1 MTSEQPNH
9 NPDSPQPVNTSGV
22 SDAGADSSKIEEPP
36 SLFAAVR
43 EVVVVLVLALGLSA
57 FMHTFIAQS
66 NYVPSQS
73 MMNTLQ
79 PNDKL
84 LVSRI
89 TKRVTG
95 VHRGEIVVFTDP
107 GSLKEGTAWV
117 DSQIEPEGFAKT
129 WRDVLVFLHLADR
142 KPQLVKRIVGIAG
155 DRVVCCDAAG
165 RIQVNGVSITE
176 PYIRGARS
184 DQMAFDV
191 KVAKDSVFV
200 MGDNRG
206 DSRDSRYHL
215 DVRGGS
221 VPVSDVLGR
230 VVMRVWPLNR
240 IDRLVIPDNFAKVPS
255 RDITPTRGANTPRPT
270 SAPES
275 NVPAP

>member
-1 MTSEQPNH
+1 VTSEQPGADQPAGEQ
-9 NPDSPQPVNTSGV
+9 PDMMSTQA
-22 SDAGADSSKIEEPP
+22 SDAPQEQPP

-43 EVVVVLVLALGLSA
+43 EVVVVLVLALGLSS

-73 MMNTLQ
+73 MMDTLQ
-79 PNDKL
+79 VNDKL

-89 TKRVTG
+89 TKRVNG

-107 GSLKEGTAWV
+107 GSASKGTNWV
-117 DSQIEPEGFAKT
+117 ESQVEPTGFAKT
-129 WRDVLVFLHLADR
+129 WRDALVFLHLADR
-142 KPQLVKRIVGIAG
+142 KPQLVKRIIGIAG

-165 RIQVNGVSITE
+165 RIQVNGMSITE

-191 KVAKDSVFV
+191 KVPKDSVFV

-215 DVRGGS
+215 DVNDGA

-230 VVMRVWPLNR
+230 VVMRVWPLSR
-240 IDRLVIPDNFAKVPS
+240 IDRLMIPDNFAKVPS
-255 RDITPTRGANTPRPT
+255 HDVTPKNSGTPRPT
-270 SAPES
+270 GAPQS
-275 NVPAP
+275 NIPAP